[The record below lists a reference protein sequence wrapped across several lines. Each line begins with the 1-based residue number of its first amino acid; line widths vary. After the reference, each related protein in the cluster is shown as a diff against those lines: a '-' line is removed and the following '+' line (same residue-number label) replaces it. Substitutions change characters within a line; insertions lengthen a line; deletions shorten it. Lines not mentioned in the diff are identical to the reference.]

1 MEAKVRPEGR
11 RGGQPRHASEAQ
23 PQGRVEAVTREL
35 KLALIIAVT
44 LILSVMVLISDHLSV
59 QRRPVVAAEVS
70 VQPDRVPPPPVVE
83 APAVPVASTVG
94 DALGEATADAVADQ
108 SSGAKTVAMGE
119 VDEHAELAKAI
130 ERVGGQ
136 VKDGEIVLPETNA
149 PGKPPVVEL
158 KQDIPQAGSPKPS
171 PSRPVGMSSVKART
185 HVVAPGDSAFKIA
198 RQYLGDGKYWKQIK
212 EANPKAFANDAEL
225 KVGTEI
231 VIPEVRP
238 STPKVAPAA
247 PVTKSSPT
255 RLAQG
260 STSSTKTVATAKGKE
275 SSKGKQYTIRKGDT
289 LHAIAKRE
297 LGSSGRVDEIM
308 RMNRGVIKDPTTLP
322 LGVAI
327 VLPSDR

>member
-1 MEAKVRPEGR
+1 
-11 RGGQPRHASEAQ
+11 
-23 PQGRVEAVTREL
+23 VTREL

-59 QRRPVVAAEVS
+59 QRRPIVASEVS

-83 APAVPVASTVG
+83 TPPAPVASTMG
-94 DALGEATADAVADQ
+94 DALAGTPAEPSADQ
-108 SSGAKTVAMGE
+108 PAGSTTVAMGDR
-119 VDEHAELAKAI
+119 DEHAELAKAI
-130 ERVGGQ
+130 ERVGGT
-136 VKDGEIVLPETNA
+136 VKDGEIVLPEKAA
-149 PGKPPVVEL
+149 PSKPSVVEL
-158 KQDIPQAGSPKPS
+158 TQETPASPATKTATAVKPT
-171 PSRPVGMSSVKART
+171 PSAAKGRT
-185 HVVAPGDSAFKIA
+185 HVVAPGDSAFKLA

-238 STPKVAPAA
+238 AA
-247 PVTKSSPT
+247 PKSVPATPATKASPT
-255 RLAQG
+255 RLAQAPTA
-260 STSSTKTVATAKGKE
+260 TSKELAIKGRE
-275 SSKGKQYTIRKGDT
+275 PSKNKQYTIRKGDT
-289 LHAIAKRE
+289 LHTIAKRE

>member
-1 MEAKVRPEGR
+1 M
-11 RGGQPRHASEAQ
+11 
-23 PQGRVEAVTREL
+23 TREL

-59 QRRPVVAAEVS
+59 QRRPVVAAEVA

-83 APAVPVASTVG
+83 APAAPVASTVG
-94 DALGEATADAVADQ
+94 DALAETPADA
-108 SSGAKTVAMGE
+108 GAEQAAGQAAGQTTVAMGDR
-119 VDEHAELAKAI
+119 DEHAELAKAI
-130 ERVGGQ
+130 ERVGGT
-136 VKDGEIVLPETNA
+136 VKDGEIVLPEKTTT
-149 PGKPPVVEL
+149 PKSSVVEL
-158 KQDIPQAGSPKPS
+158 TQETPASPASKTAS
-171 PSRPVGMSSVKART
+171 ASKAATMTASTASAAKGRT
-185 HVVAPGDSAFKIA
+185 HVVAPGDSAFKLA

-238 STPKVAPAA
+238 AAPKTAPAPQAA
-247 PVTKSSPT
+247 PASPASKSSPT

-260 STSSTKTVATAKGKE
+260 PTPSTTKLVAAKGKE
-275 SSKGKQYTIRKGDT
+275 SAKNKQYTIRKGDT
-289 LHAIAKRE
+289 LHTIAKRE

>member
-1 MEAKVRPEGR
+1 M
-11 RGGQPRHASEAQ
+11 
-23 PQGRVEAVTREL
+23 TREL

-59 QRRPVVAAEVS
+59 QRRPVVAAEVA

-83 APAVPVASTVG
+83 APAPIASTVG
-94 DALGEATADAVADQ
+94 DALDGMPVEAAADQVADQ
-108 SSGAKTVAMGE
+108 GSSTTVAMGE
-119 VDEHAELAKAI
+119 TEEHAELAKAI
-130 ERVGGQ
+130 ERVGGT
-136 VKDGEIVLPETNA
+136 VKDGEIVLPENA
-149 PGKPPVVEL
+149 TKAKSPVVEL
-158 KQDIPQAGSPKPS
+158 TQETPTAPAPKSTTAAKAAQAGPK
-171 PSRPVGMSSVKART
+171 GRT
-185 HVVAPGDSAFKIA
+185 HVIAPGDSAFKIA

-231 VIPEVRP
+231 VIPEVRQAA
-238 STPKVAPAA
+238 PKAAPAPA
-247 PVTKSSPT
+247 STKSSPT

-260 STSSTKTVATAKGKE
+260 STPPATKTVATKSTVASKGKD
-275 SSKGKQYTIRKGDT
+275 SSKSKQYTIRKGDT

>member
-1 MEAKVRPEGR
+1 
-11 RGGQPRHASEAQ
+11 
-23 PQGRVEAVTREL
+23 VTREL

-59 QRRPVVAAEVS
+59 QRRPVVASEVA

-83 APAVPVASTVG
+83 APAPVASTVG
-94 DALGEATADAVADQ
+94 DALDGMPAEPAADQ
-108 SSGAKTVAMGE
+108 AADQATDQGSSTTVAMGE
-119 VDEHAELAKAI
+119 TDEHTELAKAI
-130 ERVGGQ
+130 ERVGGT
-136 VKDGEIVLPETNA
+136 VKDGEIVIPENA
-149 PGKPPVVEL
+149 TKVKSPVVEL
-158 KQDIPQAGSPKPS
+158 TQETPAGPAPKSTAAGKSTTSGPK
-171 PSRPVGMSSVKART
+171 GRT

-231 VIPEVRP
+231 VIPEVRQAA
-238 STPKVAPAA
+238 PKAAPA
-247 PVTKSSPT
+247 PVTPAKSSPT
-255 RLAQG
+255 RLAQDPK
-260 STSSTKTVATAKGKE
+260 SPTTKTVATKSTVASKGKD

>member
-1 MEAKVRPEGR
+1 M
-11 RGGQPRHASEAQ
+11 
-23 PQGRVEAVTREL
+23 TREL

-83 APAVPVASTVG
+83 APVATVASTVG
-94 DALGEATADAVADQ
+94 DALGDASADPIAEQPAD
-108 SSGAKTVAMGE
+108 SKTVAMGE

-130 ERVGGQ
+130 ERVGGE
-136 VKDGEIVLPETNA
+136 VKDGEIVLPEKSTPA
-149 PGKPPVVEL
+149 KAPVVEMT
-158 KQDIPQAGSPKPS
+158 QDTPQRSTPKTAS
-171 PSRPVGMSSVKART
+171 GKTAATASSKGRT

-238 STPKVAPAA
+238 SAPKAAPVAPA
-247 PVTKSSPT
+247 PKSSPT

-260 STSSTKTVATAKGKE
+260 STAPSKTVAARGKE

>member
-1 MEAKVRPEGR
+1 M
-11 RGGQPRHASEAQ
+11 
-23 PQGRVEAVTREL
+23 TREL

-59 QRRPVVAAEVS
+59 QRRPVVAAEVA

-83 APAVPVASTVG
+83 APAPVASTVG
-94 DALGEATADAVADQ
+94 DALDGTPSEVATDQAADQ
-108 SSGAKTVAMGE
+108 AADQGEGPSTTVAMGE
-119 VDEHAELAKAI
+119 TDEHAELAKAI
-130 ERVGGQ
+130 ERVGGT
-136 VKDGEIVLPETNA
+136 VKDGEIVIPENA
-149 PGKPPVVEL
+149 AKAKAPVVEL
-158 KQDIPQAGSPKPS
+158 TQETPTAPAPRSSMAPKPTTAGKS
-171 PSRPVGMSSVKART
+171 TTSGPKGRT

-231 VIPEVRP
+231 VIPEVRQAA
-238 STPKVAPAA
+238 PKAAPA
-247 PVTKSSPT
+247 PVTPTKSSPT
-255 RLAQG
+255 RLAQDPK
-260 STSSTKTVATAKGKE
+260 SPTTKTVASKSTVASKGKD

>member
-1 MEAKVRPEGR
+1 M
-11 RGGQPRHASEAQ
+11 
-23 PQGRVEAVTREL
+23 TREL

-59 QRRPVVAAEVS
+59 QRRPVVAAEVA

-83 APAVPVASTVG
+83 APAPIASTVG
-94 DALGEATADAVADQ
+94 DALDDASTDPASEQAADQ
-108 SSGAKTVAMGE
+108 GAGSTTVAMGE
-119 VDEHAELAKAI
+119 TDEHAELAKAI
-130 ERVGGQ
+130 ERVGGT
-136 VKDGEIVLPETNA
+136 VKDGEIVLPEQGA
-149 PGKPPVVEL
+149 KSKPAVVEL
-158 KQDIPQAGSPKPS
+158 TQETPSEAAPRPSTTPK
-171 PSRPVGMSSVKART
+171 SSTAAKSTAKGRT

-231 VIPEVRP
+231 VIPEVRQAAP
-238 STPKVAPAA
+238 KTTPAPAS
-247 PVTKSSPT
+247 TKSSPT
-255 RLAQG
+255 RLAQD
-260 STSSTKTVATAKGKE
+260 STPSTNKAVPSKGAVASKGKE
-275 SSKGKQYTIRKGDT
+275 SSRGKQYTIRKGDT

-308 RMNRGVIKDPTTLP
+308 RMNRGVIKDPATLP